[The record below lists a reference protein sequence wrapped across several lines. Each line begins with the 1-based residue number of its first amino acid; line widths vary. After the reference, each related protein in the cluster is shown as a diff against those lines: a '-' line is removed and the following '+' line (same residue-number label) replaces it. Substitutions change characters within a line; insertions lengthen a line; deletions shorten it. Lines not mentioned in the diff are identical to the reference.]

1 MNRVSFKKL
10 LKQSF
15 LEFQSLFMSFRFNK
29 KSKIALEE
37 ANNRLNSVYSF
48 SDKINNTTIIN
59 KRATYITN
67 DIDKYTS
74 LSIITCAYNTDEKLL
89 RKCLNSLI
97 NQNTKYQYEIIL
109 IDDGSQNNTLD
120 VIKNMRVVVKK

>member
-1 MNRVSFKKL
+1 
-10 LKQSF
+10 
-15 LEFQSLFMSFRFNK
+15 MSFRFNK